1 MDSER
6 LKNYAEKKFGHKV
19 RRIIE
24 HPQNIINELASA
36 SQLLL
41 RDKVVA
47 GLKGGYQD
55 FLTLM
60 RLLKAWGLGEYR
72 EIPWRTLWLSI
83 LAVVYFVSVIDFI
96 PDFILGVGF
105 VDDFALITWVL
116 GSIKVDLDKFKE
128 YEDQNDRT

>member
-24 HPQNIINELASA
+24 HPQNILNELGSA
-36 SQLLL
+36 SQLM
-41 RDKVVA
+41 
-47 GLKGGYQD
+47 LKDRMVKGMKDGYQD
-55 FLTLM
+55 FLTLL
-60 RLLKAWGLGEYR
+60 RLLKAWGVGDYR
-72 EIPWRTLWLSI
+72 EVPWKTLWLSI
-83 LAVVYFVSVIDFI
+83 LSVIYFVSVIDFI

-116 GSIKVDLDKFKE
+116 GSIKEDLEKFKE
-128 YEDQNDRT
+128 YENQNDLT

>member
-24 HPQNIINELASA
+24 NPQNIINEIASA

-41 RDKVVA
+41 KDKIVS
-47 GLKGGYQD
+47 GLKGGYED
-55 FLTLM
+55 FLTLL
-60 RLLKAWGLGEYR
+60 RLLKAWGVGEYK
-72 EIPWRTLWLSI
+72 EVPWRTLWLSI
-83 LAVVYFVSVIDFI
+83 LAVIYFVSVVDLI

-116 GSIKVDLDKFKE
+116 GSIKADLDRFKE
-128 YEDQNDRT
+128 FENQKE